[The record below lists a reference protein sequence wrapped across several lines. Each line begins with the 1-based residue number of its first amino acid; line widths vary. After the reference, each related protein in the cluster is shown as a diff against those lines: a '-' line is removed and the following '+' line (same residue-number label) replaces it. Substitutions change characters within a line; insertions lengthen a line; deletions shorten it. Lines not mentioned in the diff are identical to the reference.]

1 MEINYLKTD
10 KTLIFNVSEDIDHH
24 NTEEVRR
31 NMDYEIERCIPKRV
45 IFNFNNV
52 TFMDSAGIGLL
63 LGRYKLAKMLRR
75 RSRNNKCKKFN

>member
-1 MEINYLKTD
+1 MEVNYSKTN
-10 KTLIFNVSEDIDHH
+10 KSLIFNISEDIDHH

-45 IFNFNNV
+45 IFNFDSV

-63 LGRYKLAKMLRR
+63 LGRYKLTKMLRR
-75 RSRNNKCKKFN
+75 RTRNDKCEKIN

>member
-1 MEINYLKTD
+1 METNYSKTD
-10 KTLIFNVSEDIDHH
+10 KTLIFNISEEIDHH

-63 LGRYKLAKMLRR
+63 LGRYKLTKMLRR
-75 RSRNNKCKKFN
+75 RSRND

>member
-1 MEINYLKTD
+1 METNYSKTD

-45 IFNFNNV
+45 IFNFNSV

-63 LGRYKLAKMLRR
+63 LGRYKLVKMLRR
-75 RSRNNKCKKFN
+75 RSRND

>member
-1 MEINYLKTD
+1 MEINYSKTD

-63 LGRYKLAKMLRR
+63 LGRYKLTKMLRR
-75 RSRNNKCKKFN
+75 RSRNDKCKKFN